1 MFEMTSEELDAFCKK
16 VNDFKDS
23 LNHNERQLFHA
34 ILKVAWGTYVEGESP
49 DEGFDGCFTPGDASM
64 FLKYA
69 ESPTLVQG
77 LTGHTVR
84 TFLSRD
90 LVRG

>member
-1 MFEMTSEELDAFCKK
+1 MYEMTSEELDAFCKK

-23 LNHNERQLFHA
+23 LEDKEKPLFHA
-34 ILKVAWGTYVEGESP
+34 ILKVAWGTYVEGEP
-49 DEGFDGCFTPGDASM
+49 EEGFDGCFSPNDASM

-69 ESPTLVQG
+69 VSPDLVQG
-77 LTGHTVR
+77 LTGRAVR

-90 LVRG
+90 LVK